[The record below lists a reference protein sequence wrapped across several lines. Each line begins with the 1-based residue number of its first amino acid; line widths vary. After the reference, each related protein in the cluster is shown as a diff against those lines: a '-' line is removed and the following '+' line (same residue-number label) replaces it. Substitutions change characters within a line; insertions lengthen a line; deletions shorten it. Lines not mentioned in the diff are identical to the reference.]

1 MTRLP
6 KRSGSSARRSPHG
19 SFPPCGG
26 GTGRGVA
33 ADSEHAATPLPN
45 PPPAQVGPARL
56 AHDDAQPGQARAAGG
71 REQSERGENAPH
83 NAGPAVDVVVESSL
97 WEAHAGA
104 EALVR
109 RAIAAAAPAGS
120 ADAELAVLL
129 ADDARVRAMNAQW
142 RGKDTATNVLSFP
155 ATPVP
160 GPGPC
165 HLGDIVIACETV
177 EREAGEQDTPFDHHL
192 VHLVVHGFLHLLGYD
207 HDADDE
213 AEEMEQ
219 RERDIL
225 ARLGIADPY
234 AARDAAS
241 DH

>member
-1 MTRLP
+1 MTRRLQGP
-6 KRSGSSARRSPHG
+6 RSVSGQKPSSPRGSL
-19 SFPPCGG
+19 PPCGG
-26 GTGRGVA
+26 GTGRGKAKNAVLA
-33 ADSEHAATPLPN
+33 KDPLPH
-45 PPPAQVGPARL
+45 PPPQ
-56 AHDDAQPGQARAAGG
+56 GG
-71 REQSERGENAPH
+71 RERAEPGGSSPQI
-83 NAGPAVDVVVESSL
+83 AGPSVDVVVESSL
-97 WEAHAGA
+97 WEAHGGA

-109 RAIAAAAPAGS
+109 RAVAAAAPAET

-160 GPGPC
+160 GPGQR
-165 HLGDIVIACETV
+165 HLGDIVVACETV

-207 HDADDE
+207 HMTDDE